1 MLVVAGVMVYEIL
14 VMEDNYFCFGI
25 EGVSDD
31 VITMTSYS
39 GRQNV
44 GLKTVDLFQV
54 VLASVSE
61 ES

>member
-1 MLVVAGVMVYEIL
+1 
-14 VMEDNYFCFGI
+14 MEYLLWKMNYFCFGI
-25 EGVSDD
+25 EELSDD

-54 VLASVSE
+54 VPASVSE